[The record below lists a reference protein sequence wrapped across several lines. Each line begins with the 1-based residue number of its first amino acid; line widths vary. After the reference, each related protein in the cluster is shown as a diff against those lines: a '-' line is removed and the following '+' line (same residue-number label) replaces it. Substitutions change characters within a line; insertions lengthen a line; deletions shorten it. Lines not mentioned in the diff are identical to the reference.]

1 MVAVKPKAWRFQWR
15 QGLRCLRR
23 YEIFLKNGF
32 GIWGS
37 LSPPSPV
44 PGGSLMGWA
53 HSGVLLLNT
62 CLTVEEGRPNSHSGQ
77 GWEVLTDAV
86 IRAVSQGARP
96 VAFLLW
102 GANAQSKKS
111 LIDDDRHLV
120 LTANHPS
127 PLSAMRPPIP
137 FLGCSHFSRALAWQK
152 SLEWD
157 VQA

>member
-1 MVAVKPKAWRFQWR
+1 
-15 QGLRCLRR
+15 
-23 YEIFLKNGF
+23 
-32 GIWGS
+32 
-37 LSPPSPV
+37 
-44 PGGSLMGWA
+44 
-53 HSGVLLLNT
+53 
-62 CLTVEEGRPNSHSGQ
+62 
-77 GWEVLTDAV
+77 
-86 IRAVSQGARP
+86 